1 MTRPPK
7 PTEYK
12 HGDFHPPSG
21 RIFLGYFWQNNKR
34 WYPHLYNSK
43 TKEDAHI
50 EIMYKAALQRAKKDG
65 IPFDIDIE
73 YLKSIKTDKCPIF
86 DIQLTWGKIGEGNI
100 NTSNAPSLDKIKPE
114 YGYIKGNVCIISNI
128 ANKIKQNVG
137 YEELYK
143 VADWLHEKMKE
154 VEKNVRPEQLAS
166 IPKRFNRTSKD
177 DSQLRFVFTA
187 GPWED
192 GDDLNDYRG
201 ATQGE
206 NSYRSAK
213 EGSGNSMGHGG
224 KEMGTPATPKDS
236 KDTGD
241 TGSTVNSVEEFFE
254 RVRSQSR
261 ELDLVVG
268 STVDA
273 VQQSDNRRVESLQR
287 SFDEKIQELE
297 KTLKEL
303 REAHY
308 PDRHPYPPRDE

>member
-1 MTRPPK
+1 VTRPPK

-12 HGDFHPPSG
+12 HGDVHHPTG
-21 RIFLGYFWQNNKR
+21 RIFAGYGWNNFE
-34 WYPHLYNSK
+34 WYPVLYNSK

-50 EIMYKAALQRAKKDG
+50 EIMYKSALKRAREDK

-73 YLKSIKTDKCPIF
+73 CLKSIKTDRCPIF
-86 DIQLTWGKIGEGNI
+86 DTELSWGKFGEGNV

-114 YGYIKGNVCIISNI
+114 YGYIKGNVCIISI
-128 ANKIKQNVG
+128 LANKIKQDVG

-166 IPKRFNRTSKD
+166 IPKKSRKSGKD
-177 DSQLRFVFTA
+177 DSQLGFVFTT

-192 GDDLNDYRG
+192 SDDANDYRG

-213 EGSGNSMGHGG
+213 EGSGDSMGHGG

-236 KDTGD
+236 EDIGNTE
-241 TGSTVNSVEEFFE
+241 STVNSAEEFFE

-261 ELDLVVG
+261 ELDLATGTTRG
-268 STVDA
+268 SIPKP
-273 VQQSDNRRVESLQR
+273 SN
-287 SFDEKIQELE
+287 
-297 KTLKEL
+297 
-303 REAHY
+303 
-308 PDRHPYPPRDE
+308 